1 MNSTLIKN
9 IAHQNVLFVTTKNLE
24 YIRNSQEINF
34 LKKYASTV
42 TIIGSVS
49 SSYPKRLLYV
59 WHKLLFSSLKK
70 YSIIFI
76 GFAPQLCIPL
86 FFWKFR
92 KHFIIEDFFISFFDT
107 LIYDRQLFSSQSFP
121 AHLLHWLD
129 NFTLSFAD
137 LIICDTKTHGH
148 YFASEFNH
156 AKAPVKTLYL
166 EADTSIY
173 YPMPS
178 EPHSTFRVLYFGSI
192 LPLQGVSII
201 LDAIKQLDTISNI
214 EFYII
219 GPIPSS
225 ISKPLAS
232 NIHYINWLSQEQLA
246 KEIASSDLCLAGH
259 FHPSIQKAYRTIP
272 GKAYIYEAMGKP
284 MILGDNP
291 ATRELEHRWRVPV
304 FYVPMGNSDLLA
316 KCILSCFKNIYKS
329 DEKE

>member
-9 IAHQNVLFVTTKNLE
+9 IVHQDVLFITTKNLE

-42 TIIGSVS
+42 TVIGSAS

-59 WHKLLFSSLKK
+59 WSKLLFSSLKK
-70 YSIIFI
+70 YSVIFI
-76 GFAPQLCIPL
+76 GFAPQLCVPL

-107 LIYDRQLFSSQSFP
+107 LIYDRQLFSSKSFL

-129 NFTLSFAD
+129 NFTLSFAN
-137 LIICDTKTHGH
+137 LIICDTQAHGH
-148 YFASEFNH
+148 YFVTEFNRT
-156 AKAPVKTLYL
+156 KAPMETLYL
-166 EADTSIY
+166 KADTSIY
-173 YPMPS
+173 YPMQS

-192 LPLQGVSII
+192 LPLQGISII
-201 LDAIKQLDTISNI
+201 LDAIRKLDMIPDI

-225 ISKPLAS
+225 VSKPLNP

-246 KEIASSDLCLAGH
+246 REIASSDLCLAGH
-259 FHPSIQKAYRTIP
+259 FHPSIQKAFRTIP

-291 ATRELEHRWRVPV
+291 ATRELEHRWKVPA
-304 FYVPMGNSDLLA
+304 FYVPMGNPDLLA
-316 KCILSCFKNIYKS
+316 KCILSYFKSVYIPNK
-329 DEKE
+329 KE